1 VSKTKIAFIALL
13 LPGVMSAQAP
23 VKKAF
28 LEEFTTTLCGNCPPQ
43 SYNIHKWY
51 EQHKSNSILLVHHAG
66 FGTDKMTTTEA
77 STYAS
82 YFQPKGFGFA
92 PAIMIDRDVYPGKDT
107 VAYMSVGGFDTIAQ
121 RISTSAAAVAVNING
136 TYNSTTRQLSVTAT
150 AVFATSV
157 PSGPMRFHLYLAEDS
172 LIGSGSGWDQKC
184 YSSTWANQHYPGQYQ
199 SSTQY
204 ILQYPHRNVNRAS
217 LVGGSWGASNI
228 IPNSPVLGTPYSV
241 TATYTLPAG
250 FNDKRISVIA
260 MVAKYGPNHVSREV
274 YNANSV
280 KLGDLTTGTTNVS
293 EQPQG
298 LSINAMFPNP
308 AVEEVTMLMTL
319 NNAGN
324 TTITVTNLV
333 GQQVAVF
340 EPGTYMNAGRYEA
353 TFSTSSLPPGMYVV
367 NMKNNDE
374 IITRKLTVSK

>member
-1 VSKTKIAFIALL
+1 MKTQITLIALL
-13 LPGVMSAQAP
+13 VSGMMSAQAP

-43 SYNIHKWY
+43 SYNIHQWY
-51 EQHKSNSILLVHHAG
+51 EQHKSSSILLVHHAG
-66 FGTDKMTTTEA
+66 FGTDQMTTAEA

-92 PAIMIDRDVYPGKDT
+92 PAIMIDRDVYAGKDT
-107 VAYMSVGGFDTIAQ
+107 VPYMSVGGFDTIAQ
-121 RISTSAAAVAVNING
+121 RISTSAAKVSVNING
-136 TYNSTTRQLSVTAT
+136 TYNSTTRQLSITAT
-150 AVFATSV
+150 AVFASSV

-184 YSSTWANQHYPGQYQ
+184 YSSSWATQHYPGQYQ
-199 SSTQY
+199 ASGQY

-228 IPNSPVLGTPYSV
+228 IPNSPVVGTPYTV
-241 TATYTLPAG
+241 TATYTLPAS

-260 MVAKYGPNHVSREV
+260 MVAKYGTNHVSREV

-280 KLGDLTTGTTNVS
+280 KLSQLTTGTTAVS
-293 EQPQG
+293 EPIETS
-298 LSINAMFPNP
+298 SINAMYPNP
-308 AVEEVTMLMTL
+308 AVDDVTMLLTL

-324 TTITVTNLV
+324 TSITVTNLV

-340 EPGTYMNAGRYEA
+340 ESGTYMNAGRYEA
-353 TFSTSSLPPGMYVV
+353 TFSTSALTSGVYVV
-367 NMKNNDE
+367 TMKNNDE
-374 IITRKLTVSK
+374 IITRKLTVNK